1 MTSLHRNPR
10 LWVAAG
16 AMVLLPVGG
25 VSVLASTA
33 YLSTSATSSG
43 AAVTAGTVT
52 LSFAGGATSAVR
64 GAAVS
69 AWITT
74 TSTGVGSSSAS
85 YKDLTVTNAGGGAL
99 RFAMA
104 SVPSGTGT
112 GLTTTN
118 EIAVDVATITSGQT
132 CNSTNFAAGT
142 TVSTSGAVLGNGT
155 DTTEVK
161 IIGDK
166 TTSQQTGDQVLA
178 AGASSTLC
186 MRVYV
191 KPGAGRAAQA
201 VSSIA
206 STFWFYA
213 EQTRNNP

>member
-43 AAVTAGTVT
+43 AGVTAGRVS
-52 LSFAGGATSAVR
+52 LSFTGGSATVVR
-64 GAAVS
+64 GASVT
-69 AWITT
+69 AWIVATGV
-74 TSTGVGSSSAS
+74 GVGSSSAS
-85 YKDLTVTNAGGGAL
+85 YKDLTVANDGTAAL

-104 SVPSGTGT
+104 SAPSGTGT
-112 GLTTTN
+112 GLTTAN
-118 EIAVDVATITSGQT
+118 EIAVEVATITSGQT

-142 TVSTSGAVLGNGT
+142 TISTSGAVLGNGT

-161 IIGDK
+161 IVGDK
-166 TTSQQTGDQVLA
+166 TTSQHTGDQVLA

-186 MRVYV
+186 LRVYV
-191 KPGAGRAAQA
+191 RPGSGRSAQA
-201 VSSIA
+201 VSSIT

-213 EQTRNNP
+213 EQTKNNP